1 MQSSEQ
7 VPAWRGQK
15 LCKHCRERREH
26 CTALHCTALHCT
38 ALHCTALHCTALHC
52 IKSEKEP
59 SWATTCSN
67 CTKCS
72 RSVSCFPPRNHILE
86 QQSVSQSGTAVK
98 AVGALCQWQLSVAA
112 VSGSSVTDGS
122 IELSVGRQS
131 CLVS

>member
-1 MQSSEQ
+1 MVEGDAEFRASTGLEGTKTVQTLQGE
-7 VPAWRGQK
+7 
-15 LCKHCRERREH
+15 ER
-26 CTALHCTALHCT
+26 ALHCTALHCT
-38 ALHCTALHCTALHC
+38 ALHLHC
-52 IKSEKEP
+52 IEREKEP
-59 SWATTCSN
+59 SWAATCSN
-67 CTKCS
+67 CIKCS

-86 QQSVSQSGTAVK
+86 QQSVSQSGPAVK